1 MSALKKN
8 SQAVRSRKK
17 STKSMSI
24 GVVLDTLRQQFP
36 DVTVSKI
43 RFLES
48 EGLIS
53 PQRTSSGYRRFTESD
68 VERLR
73 YILTSQRDNYLPL
86 KVIKEQLDALDS
98 GQVSA
103 IVGASGA
110 DQLVSAE
117 SFKAPV
123 VTRLTDDDL
132 ANQSGSTMQ
141 EVAELVKAGL
151 ISPDASGFFTNDDV
165 RVVSN
170 ASSLRAFGFDISKLK
185 TLRNNARRQADLIS
199 QVAAPVAQGK
209 GDIALQQAEE
219 LSQQMTAMVVSL
231 HATLVKNDLRNEYGV

>member
-8 SQAVRSRKK
+8 TQAVRASKK

-117 SFKAPV
+117 SFKAPA

-209 GDIALQQAEE
+209 GDTALQQAEE